1 MFCDDIRYE
10 IEGYATHC
18 ASCMT
23 SPDYNY
29 DTLDIYEYEYFSTSG
44 DEDRYCVM
52 DCDWFDQEDPDTGN
66 TC

>member
-1 MFCDDIRYE
+1 
-10 IEGYATHC
+10 
-18 ASCMT
+18 MT